1 MSQADYSRMGFNYAV
16 LKYKLTCEMLVRY
29 PLPFDCIIT
38 PRTANVEGL
47 VRDSLEMD

>member
-1 MSQADYSRMGFNYAV
+1 M
-16 LKYKLTCEMLVRY
+16 LIWKYKANYEMLVRY